1 MTARKIMAACAA
13 LAAIGGVAVTA
24 SPAAAEA
31 TVHGCAYPRV
41 CFYLTEARWDA
52 NSPNAAYQDADYNQ
66 TLGPNSKGAD
76 VVYNSRNDDTVLL
89 RIGST
94 NNAIC
99 LNPNGAVDND
109 ASVSVTAIRIR
120 STPAKC
126 SGIFETW
133 PSS

>member
-1 MTARKIMAACAA
+1 MTIRKIVSGWSAF
-13 LAAIGGVAVTA
+13 AAIGIVVASA
-24 SPAAAEA
+24 PSAAAEPA
-31 TVHGCAYPRV
+31 VHGCAYPRV
-41 CFYLTEARWDA
+41 CFYLTEAQWNA
-52 NSPNAAYQDADYNQ
+52 NSPTAAYQDADYNQ
-66 TLGPNSKGAD
+66 TLGSNSKGAD

-89 RIGST
+89 RVGST

-109 ASVSVTAIRIR
+109 ASVTVTAIRIR